1 MDCDAKDEVFADAKH
16 GFILEK
22 MNRDAFK
29 ERYPDATVPGKDINF
44 GQGLAYELWFD
55 KDSVT
60 VAEYFAIR
68 ETEKEI
74 CLMDDGSVIEK
85 PEAEKLI
92 QEWEE
97 KKNKIRQAMLQTTQ
111 MLPQTISPSM
121 PQSVPGQGMPQQ
133 QPQQAQTPPQ
143 MLPQAS
149 QPNMPQAA
157 PPRPPDIQI
166 EPRPE
171 IIKTQKA
178 KIKKVKH
185 WIVTATEILSKTGLD
200 GDDVP
205 GKYIPI
211 IMVNGKTI
219 NIEGKTYRRGLIRF
233 SKDPQKLFNYS
244 LTSAAEVVHL
254 APKTPWIGT
263 AKQFEG
269 YEKDYAIANTDN
281 LPFMKYNPD
290 VVNGQ
295 IVPPPSRL
303 TQGDAPIA
311 LFAEIE
317 RAEGLIKKSIG
328 MGSRDVGQTGPE
340 RSGAAVIAA
349 QKPGDVATFVFMDN
363 LSKSI
368 AHCGTVVNEMIPEV
382 YDTERD
388 ARLRDVDGTERWVPI
403 NTTAEK
409 ALENIL
415 KDPQRYQGLNLKELR
430 KLINNQG
437 RKAKYNDITEG
448 HYGTVISTGPSYTT
462 QRQESSQNLLSLSQN
477 WPEIKRYAG
486 DLLIKNLDVLGADE
500 IARRLEKALPPGM
513 KRPTPGEPVS
523 PPMPIPP
530 QVQLQMAK
538 VQTEMLK
545 QQNQMAEK
553 QLKII
558 QAKTALIEQYK
569 EAKEGDSSIRKEIL
583 NVLSEIHSMPS
594 PQATNVLQSQATG
607 GGEGMT
613 Q

>member
-1 MDCDAKDEVFADAKH
+1 MLGSEKGRANIGC
-16 GFILEK
+16 GFRGEAMPVVL
-22 MNRDAFK
+22 
-29 ERYPDATVPGKDINF
+29 NF
-44 GQGLAYELWFD
+44 
-55 KDSVT
+55 
-60 VAEYFAIR
+60 
-68 ETEKEI
+68 EKEI

-85 PEAEKLI
+85 PEADKLI

-97 KKNKIRQAMLQTTQ
+97 KKDKIRQAMLQAAQIPQPT
-111 MLPQTISPSM
+111 LP
-121 PQSVPGQGMPQQ
+121 PQAMPQQ
-133 QPQQAQTPPQ
+133 PPQQGQIPPQ
-143 MLPQAS
+143 QQGGSPTPQPMPPQAS
-149 QPNMPQAA
+149 QPGMPQAVS
-157 PPRPPDIQI
+157 PPQPPDIQI

-178 KIKKVKH
+178 KLKKVKH
-185 WIVTATEILSKTGLD
+185 WVVTATEILNKTGLD

-219 NIEGKTYRRGLIRF
+219 NIEGKTFRRGLIRF

-254 APKTPWIGT
+254 MPKSPWMGT

-269 YEKDYAIANTDN
+269 YEKDYAVANTDN
-281 LPFMKYNPD
+281 LPFMKYNAD

-295 IVPPPSRL
+295 MVPPPARL
-303 TQGDAPIA
+303 TQGDAPVA
-311 LFAEIE
+311 LFAEID

-340 RSGAAVIAA
+340 RSGTAVIAA

-368 AHCGTVVNEMIPEV
+368 AHCGTVINEMIPEV
-382 YDTERD
+382 YDSERD

-409 ALENIL
+409 ALESIL
-415 KDPQRYQGLNLKELR
+415 KDPQRYQGLNLRELR

-437 RKAKYNDITEG
+437 RKAKYNDLTEG
-448 HYGTVISTGPSYTT
+448 HYGVVIATGPSYTT
-462 QRQESSQNLLSLSQN
+462 QRQETSQNLLMLSQN
-477 WPEIKRYAG
+477 WPEIKKFAG
-486 DLLIKNLDVLGADE
+486 DLLIKNMDFLGADE
-500 IARRLEKALPPGM
+500 IARRLEKTLPPGM
-513 KRPTPGEPVS
+513 KRPTPGEPQS

-553 QLKII
+553 QLKMI
-558 QAKTALIEQYK
+558 QAKTALIEQYQT
-569 EAKEGDSSIRKEIL
+569 AKESDKEIRKQIL
-583 NVLSEIHSMPS
+583 KVLTEVYSTKHVGEQSVIS
-594 PQATNVLQSQATG
+594 PQNA
-607 GGEGMT
+607 GEIEVPLNRP
-613 Q
+613 